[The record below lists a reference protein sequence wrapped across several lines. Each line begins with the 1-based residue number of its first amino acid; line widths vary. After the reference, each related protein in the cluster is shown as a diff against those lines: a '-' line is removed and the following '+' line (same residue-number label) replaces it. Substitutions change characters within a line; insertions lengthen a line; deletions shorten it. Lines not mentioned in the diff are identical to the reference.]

1 MRSDPSQGL
10 TGTVN
15 TFLRRKVKCTFWLF
29 VLAPPILW
37 AAHPLDS
44 VEFYLTKTLQLVVSL
59 CDSEIVSIM
68 LKVIVSV
75 ATTLPF
81 LVYDACFGCWQLLRL
96 LNLCQLQGYLQWSLR
111 YIIKIS
117 CEWSSTFKEVGL
129 NKWPHI
135 AKRNTGSNQCVWTTK
150 FYIRLRKL
158 SSRRGWKV

>member
-10 TGTVN
+10 IDTVN
-15 TFLRRKVKCTFWLF
+15 TFLRRKVKCISWLF

-37 AAHPLDS
+37 VAHPLDS
-44 VEFYLTKTLQLVVSL
+44 VKFYLVKTLQLVVSL
-59 CDSEIVSIM
+59 CDSEIVSNM
-68 LKVIVSV
+68 LKVIVFE
-75 ATTLPF
+75 AITLPSK
-81 LVYDACFGCWQLLRL
+81 VYGVCLGCWQLFRL
-96 LNLCQLQGYLQWSLR
+96 LNSSQFQGYLQWPLR

-117 CEWSSTFKEVGL
+117 CKWSSTFKEVGL

-158 SSRRGWKV
+158 SSHRGFKV